1 MWGVHFKH
9 FSIIR
14 ITLIRDTIHIS
25 KLEEAVMV
33 VALFDGRCVICQGTR
48 RTIKSLDWFNR
59 VEFLDLH
66 QKSVVE
72 ARYPEYDHEML
83 MGQIH
88 VVADEKLYAGFDGT
102 RRMLK
107 EVPLGFPL
115 WLILLLP
122 GMDWLGPKIYGF
134 IAKNR
139 YAVNRFFG
147 VNLEEDD
154 GCEDGFCKIPQKT
167 R

>member
-1 MWGVHFKH
+1 
-9 FSIIR
+9 
-14 ITLIRDTIHIS
+14 
-25 KLEEAVMV
+25 MV

-59 VEFLDLH
+59 VEFMDLH
-66 QKSVVE
+66 KKAEVE
-72 ARYPEYDHEML
+72 ARFPELEHDAM
-83 MGQIH
+83 MGEIH
-88 VVADEKLYAGFDGT
+88 VVADDKLYAGFEGT

-115 WLILLLP
+115 WALLHIP
-122 GMDWLGPKIYGF
+122 GMSWLGPRIYSF

-147 VNLEEDD
+147 VELEDD
-154 GCEDGFCKIPQKT
+154 GCEDGFCKIPQ
-167 R
+167 RR